1 MYSIRFTEQAD
12 ADLLGIYIYTYNT
25 WNEDQAIEYTDG
37 LKAAVN
43 KLAENPERLGTVDRS
58 IGAFRLPQ
66 LPLREPS
73 SVLSSVWSVCGS
85 REDIAQ
91 AYGRR
96 QAILWQRVACDRQVL
111 DSKLKIVDC

>member
-43 KLAENPERLGTVDRS
+43 KLAENPERLGTIDRS
-58 IGAFRLPQ
+58 TVRAGYRSYRYERHLVFYRVSGQ
-66 LPLREPS
+66 FVEVVR
-73 SVLSSVWSVCGS
+73 
-85 REDIAQ
+85 
-91 AYGRR
+91 
-96 QAILWQRVACDRQVL
+96 ILHKRMDVGTQFA
-111 DSKLKIVDC
+111 SEA